1 VAEDILQ
8 RARASFLGLAIGDAL
23 GATTEFMTP
32 HEIRA
37 KYKLHNKMRGGG
49 WLGVKPGQVTD
60 DTEMSLE
67 IARAID
73 AANAWNLQ
81 GIAENF
87 LAWMRGKPIDM
98 GSTVRKG
105 IVNFRRTGDLEMP
118 VNDWDAG
125 NGALMRMAPVV
136 IFTLGDEQLFKRCT
150 LEQARLTHNHPL
162 SDAACL
168 CVGKMVQAAL
178 QGADRFTL
186 HAMARELVA
195 GYPNFQFA
203 NYRGLASG
211 YVVDTV
217 QTVFHYFFTTAS
229 FEECLTGVVNQGGD
243 ADTTGAIAGMLAGAF
258 YGFKALPM
266 HWLRKLDRTVN
277 NEIEGLVPRLLAL
290 SPSSQEHREEP
301 NMNNEKITLEEAAAR
316 LQSTPLNVLMHIK
329 LKLLSGE
336 EIDGSWF
343 VDVASLETF
352 IASRVDLPKEN
363 VCQSSCAHKCPSC
376 G

>member
-1 VAEDILQ
+1 MDDSILH
-8 RARASFLGLAIGDAL
+8 RARACFLGLALGDAL

-32 HEIRA
+32 AEI
-37 KYKLHNKMRGGG
+37 KTEYKVHNKMLGGG

-60 DTEMSLE
+60 DTEMSLA
-67 IARAID
+67 IAQAINT
-73 AANAWNLQ
+73 AGGWSLQ

-105 IVNFRRTGDLEMP
+105 IVSFRRKGTLEMP

-136 IFTLGDEQLFKRCT
+136 LFTLGDEDLFKRCT

-162 SDAACL
+162 SDVACL
-168 CVGKMVQAAL
+168 CVGAMVQAAL

-195 GYPNFQFA
+195 EYPNFQFT

-217 QTVFHYFFTTAS
+217 QTVFHYFFTTGS

-258 YGFKALPM
+258 YGQEQLPSR
-266 HWLRKLDRTVN
+266 WLRKLDKNIYR
-277 NEIEGLVPRLLAL
+277 EIEELVPRLLDL
-290 SPSSQEHREEP
+290 SPHAKIRSKT
-301 NMNNEKITLEEAAAR
+301 MATEKITLEEAATR
-316 LQSTPLNVLMHIK
+316 LGSTPLNVLMHIK
-329 LKLLSGE
+329 RKLLAGV

-343 VDVASLETF
+343 IEVASLQEF
-352 IASRVDLPKEN
+352 LISRDDSPQES
-363 VCQSSCAHKCPSC
+363 VCQSSCSHKCPSC
-376 G
+376 S